1 MGTHN
6 MDENEELIHRWF
18 EDLYN
23 EGNLE
28 VADEILADEL
38 EYHGPRSFSPGSL
51 RKPEHVK
58 AFVKRYHA
66 AFPDINYHVDHVF
79 GTGDEFAVRWKAEGT
94 HTEELF
100 GLEGTGKKFTDEGL
114 NVFEIEDGEIVAVW
128 SYWDTLGM
136 VRELGLVAPMGLT
149 SRSD

>member
-6 MDENEELIHRWF
+6 MDEHEKLIHRWF
-18 EDLYN
+18 EELYN
-23 EGNLE
+23 EGDLE

-38 EYHGPRSFSPGSL
+38 EYHGPRSFSPGNM
-51 RKPEHVK
+51 RKPAHVK

-79 GTGDEFAVRWKAEGT
+79 GTGEEYAVRWEAEGT

-100 GLEGTGKKFTDEGL
+100 GLEGTGEKFVDEGL
-114 NVFEIEDGEIVAVW
+114 NLFEIEDGEITAIW